1 MSSNLKTK
9 KLAVKREAEKHISRR
24 IRKLRTKANLPKIW
38 TILRAIPTSS
48 LRNLVPKALS
58 KTRNPPRAAIYH
70 SQKLIT
76 NSTMMIPL
84 KLTIKQQLTKEQ
96 QMIWILLDL
105 QTKRSNICKILFS
118 IKMELTHTLTTP
130 LNIRRPERD
139 FKTES
144 QLLEADKE
152 RRVTKKSSNRLSMN
166 RMLSL
171 NCFQEIRKYYRG
183 KMPN

>member
-1 MSSNLKTK
+1 L
-9 KLAVKREAEKHISRR
+9 
-24 IRKLRTKANLPKIW
+24 
-38 TILRAIPTSS
+38 
-48 LRNLVPKALS
+48 
-58 KTRNPPRAAIYH
+58 
-70 SQKLIT
+70 
-76 NSTMMIPL
+76 
-84 KLTIKQQLTKEQ
+84 
-96 QMIWILLDL
+96 
-105 QTKRSNICKILFS
+105 
-118 IKMELTHTLTTP
+118 IKMELTHTLTTQ

-144 QLLEADKE
+144 QLLEAGKE